1 MKSPRHPCIPVLHL
15 FFLATVLTGSAHAS
29 DWYPFQPKNDHSPSG
44 AISMADWSTEPAGKF
59 GRVERRGEKLFYN
72 NKEIKLWGTCLGYS
86 DSKPQKED
94 AERMATMFRKFGI
107 NTLRHHKHLDGPGWA
122 GFQSEKSFV
131 EFEPEGL
138 DRFDYFNKCLKDA
151 GIFIELSPTFGVK
164 FGRDDCKR
172 IPYWQELGT
181 LGDKPE
187 ARIRASFGMVYLAS
201 EIQDLQIEQ
210 TVKLLEHKNPYTSLR
225 YADDPFVFCVE
236 MFNEDSVLFGGPN
249 GCMQNSP
256 TIRARVGKQFSQ
268 WLLKKYGSDE
278 AWRKS
283 WGAEAIISD
292 PGNITKDHLRNLV
305 NPKAV
310 KGDFPAESLAAGTV
324 LPWASPWFNDA
335 SLNPQGDLAFLRQR
349 LLDSMLF
356 LITLQDDFYNRF
368 MAAVRKTGYTGE
380 FITSNWQAGSLA
392 GHLLNLYSDARTGM
406 VDRHN
411 YFGGAGNEGI
421 KIGKTFKS
429 GSMLARPGMGN
440 LSAGFQQVDNNAF
453 MLSEWI
459 HVQPNEWYAEG
470 PVLMGAYGWGLQGW
484 DVSYL
489 FQMGST
495 HGKISD
501 RIGLNLWDASNPV
514 GLATFPAVSRMVRRL
529 DVRESS
535 NTFPLNVH
543 LPSLAEGRLS
553 FLGATQQSHDEK
565 SFATDK
571 VPMEALAATRVA
583 VKFTET
589 YQDTPA
595 FDLEPYLDGST
606 IVAAT
611 KQLRWT
617 PGGKD
622 NPTSGY
628 FTINTPGTK
637 GFVGFA
643 PGDKT
648 FDLGDGFAITPAK
661 GFAVI
666 LLSAKGSSETLSAS
680 KEIIL
685 TAMARG
691 RNTGMELNPEG
702 NSILNM
708 GKAPILLEPV
718 MAGLQVPFTGTL
730 EILDH
735 DGNTATGTH
744 PFKNSFDIDG
754 SRDKTPFYLLRR

>member
-1 MKSPRHPCIPVLHL
+1 MKHRFLFIPLLLISHSIIL
-15 FFLATVLTGSAHAS
+15 SAALAAD
-29 DWYPFQPKNDHSPSG
+29 DWYPFLPKNDLTASG
-44 AISMADWSTEPAGKF
+44 AISMADWSAEAAGKF
-59 GRVERRGEKLFYN
+59 GRITRQGEKLVYN
-72 NKEIKLWGTCLGYS
+72 NKEIKLWGTCLGFS

-94 AERMATMFRKFGI
+94 AERMAAMFRKFGI
-107 NTLRHHKHLDGPGWA
+107 NTLRHHKYLDGSGWQ
-122 GFQSEKSFV
+122 GFQSERSFV

-138 DRFDYFNKCLKDA
+138 DRFDYFNKCLKNN
-151 GIFIELSPTFGVK
+151 GIFVNLSPTFGVR
-164 FGRDDCKR
+164 FGRDDTAR

-181 LGDKPE
+181 FNDKPD
-187 ARIRASFGMVYLAS
+187 ARIRTGFGMVYLAK

-210 TVKLLEHKNPYTSLR
+210 TVKLLNHKNPYTGLR

-256 TIRARVGKQFSQ
+256 TIRGRVAKQFSE
-268 WLLKKYGSDE
+268 WLLKKYGTDA
-278 AWRKS
+278 AWQKA
-283 WGAEAIISD
+283 WGTEAIISD
-292 PGNITKDHLRNLV
+292 PANISRGHLKNLV

-335 SLNPQGDLAFLRQR
+335 ALNPQSEQAFLRQR
-349 LLDSMLF
+349 LLDSMVF
-356 LITLQDDFYNRF
+356 LISLQDDFYERF

-380 FITSNWQAGSLA
+380 FIASNWQAGSRA
-392 GHLLNLYSDARTGM
+392 GHLLNLYSDSKTGM

-411 YFGGAGNEGI
+411 YFGGAKGGA
-421 KIGKTFKS
+421 KPGVTFKN

-484 DVSYL
+484 DVSYY
-489 FQMGST
+489 FQMGGTGGLFSN
-495 HGKISD
+495 
-501 RIGLNLWDASNPV
+501 RIGRNLWDGCNPV
-514 GLATFPAVSRMVRRL
+514 GLATFPVVARMVRRL
-529 DVRESS
+529 DVTEAPE
-535 NTFPLNVH
+535 TFTLNVH
-543 LPSLAEGRLS
+543 VPSLAEGKMS
-553 FLGATQQSHDEK
+553 FLGTTVQNHDEK

-583 VKFTET
+583 VKFTDT

-595 FDLEPYLDGST
+595 FDIKPYLDGPT
-606 IVAAT
+606 IVSAT

-617 PGGKD
+617 PGEND
-622 NPTSGY
+622 NPTGGY

-643 PGDKT
+643 PGGKT
-648 FDLGDGFAITPAK
+648 FDLGDGFAITPGK

-666 LLSAKGSSETLSAS
+666 LLAAKGATETLADA

-691 RNTGMELNPEG
+691 RNTGMEFNPEG
-702 NSILNM
+702 NQVLAM

-718 MAGLQVPFTGTL
+718 KARLTIPFTGTL

-735 DGNTATGTH
+735 DGNAATSTRSAGE
-744 PFKNSFDIDG
+744 SFEIDG
-754 SRDKTPFYLLRR
+754 TQEKTPFYLFRKK